1 MGRTSQ
7 VLTGGPIYSTRPQT
21 TIMKIV
27 LALLVLCLFKFSLAE
42 REDVDNAETNLVL
55 ERDAREAGKRCEN
68 GDRKCKRKLKKKKSR
83 KSAKKGGKKKSGKG
97 KKQRQSSEKK
107 TAKKLSPK
115 KREKKVRKQK
125 SMRRQ
130 GGERASGRQDTC
142 FADLVAKTKKFNKAQ
157 VEFRLAKRVESWG
170 KLMKNKKSNAAS
182 TFADALEAMNDA
194 TGNGTGCDGDSASLE
209 EAKKVQAKL
218 ANCSTSAGDN
228 CDEGKLATP
237 INSTLV
243 SSCKD
248 TLEAFA
254 KDFKAMH
261 DGVKAQKEK
270 CTKGSEEG
278 SFGDCRKQERMAA
291 KFGNKCKQSCPGG
304 SVTTMAPA
312 RSQRM

>member
-1 MGRTSQ
+1 MGRTNQ
-7 VLTGGPIYSTRPQT
+7 ALTGGPIYSTRPQT

-27 LALLVLCLFKFSLAE
+27 LALLCLCLFQFSLAE

-68 GDRKCKRKLKKKKSR
+68 GDRKCKRKQNKKKSR
-83 KSAKKGGKKKSGKG
+83 KSAKKGGKKKSGKE
-97 KKQRQSSEKK
+97 KKQRQRSEKK

-228 CDEGKLATP
+228 CDEGY
-237 INSTLV
+237 
-243 SSCKD
+243 
-248 TLEAFA
+248 F
-254 KDFKAMH
+254 
-261 DGVKAQKEK
+261 
-270 CTKGSEEG
+270 
-278 SFGDCRKQERMAA
+278 
-291 KFGNKCKQSCPGG
+291 
-304 SVTTMAPA
+304 
-312 RSQRM
+312 